1 MHLACVCVC
10 VFFFFFF
17 NFFFNFYDYC
27 FLLFIVTLFK
37 CVLAVL
43 VEINK
48 VEMFDTLIM
57 FFVLVNLTQVVKTS
71 WDGFPIL
78 DDNFILAI
86 GRLNYTVGRFKFA
99 FNPLYYYVAKLNSD
113 TSLPHRD

>member
-1 MHLACVCVC
+1 MC
-10 VFFFFFF
+10 VFFLI
-17 NFFFNFYDYC
+17 FFNFYDYC

-78 DDNFILAI
+78 DDNFVLAI
-86 GRLNYTVGRFKFA
+86 GNYTVG
-99 FNPLYYYVAKLNSD
+99 PL
-113 TSLPHRD
+113 SLLLISYIIMRPN

>member
-1 MHLACVCVC
+1 M
-10 VFFFFFF
+10 
-17 NFFFNFYDYC
+17 
-27 FLLFIVTLFK
+27 FK

-78 DDNFILAI
+78 DDNVILAI
-86 GRLNYTVGRFKFA
+86 GRLNYIVG
-99 FNPLYYYVAKLNSD
+99 PL
-113 TSLPHRD
+113 SLLLIPYIIMWPN